1 MHEVVGT
8 PSPDRP
14 DDAFVEQ
21 LDLVKYLLVLWR
33 RRWHV
38 LAVGLLCGVSALVVG
53 FLMPPVYESS
63 VKLVVS
69 PPKASQVGEVPPPVS
84 IATFRALVEGQS
96 LAEKVVHEFKLDG
109 PPFDLTTEEFLK
121 DHLEVVTPRDSNVV
135 VLTVSLRSA
144 DISARVANRL
154 ADLAIELSQRI
165 SQEETVRLRDSIA
178 ALLEQSK
185 ERLDRAQAD
194 LAAYRKQAQI
204 EALRRDVDAQLG
216 QRANILGL
224 LLEIQA
230 EKARLA
236 QAEAQLARRER
247 IGTLKR
253 SIDGDPTLMEASRSE
268 SAGRS
273 SVLGLQLK
281 NEFLDGVYQDL
292 EATIAQTRTKLSGLE
307 KQRAEL
313 IDVRKLD
320 ASQLAVLD
328 TLYAREAE
336 LVKRQTEYDVSR
348 GVYLEVATRHE
359 QVRLQVTGRSP
370 QLQLMDPARPADKKS
385 GPKIVRN
392 AALAVFLGLIFA
404 AVAAVLREALATA
417 AASIRELEKGGGR

>member
-1 MHEVVGT
+1 MQEGVGT
-8 PSPDRP
+8 LPPDRP
-14 DDAFVEQ
+14 DDTLVEQ

-38 LAVGLLCGVSALVVG
+38 LAAGVLCGVSAVIAG
-53 FLMPPVYESS
+53 FLMSPVYESS

-69 PPKASQVGEVPPPVS
+69 PPKASQVGEVSPPVS
-84 IATFRALVEGQS
+84 IATFRALVGGQS
-96 LAEKVVHEFKLDG
+96 LAEKVVREFKLDAA
-109 PPFDLTTEEFLK
+109 PFGLTTEDFLD

-144 DISARVANRL
+144 DVAARVANRL

-165 SQEETVRLRDSIA
+165 SQEETVRLRDSMA
-178 ALLEQSK
+178 ALLQESK

-194 LAAYRKQAQI
+194 LAAYRKDAQI

-216 QRANILGL
+216 QRSSILGL

-230 EKARLA
+230 DKARLA

-253 SIDGDPTLMEASRSE
+253 SIDGDPTLMEASRVE
-268 SAGRS
+268 SSGKGN
-273 SVLGLQLK
+273 VLGLQLK
-281 NEFLDGVYQDL
+281 NEFLDGVYQEL

-307 KQRAEL
+307 KQKAEL

-320 ASQLAVLD
+320 ASQLAVLNQ
-328 TLYAREAE
+328 LYAREAE
-336 LVKRQTEYDVSR
+336 LVKRQTECDVSR
-348 GVYLEVATRHE
+348 SVYLEVATRHE

-370 QLQLMDPARPADKKS
+370 QLQLMDAARPADRKS
-385 GPKIVRN
+385 GPQVARN
-392 AALAVFLGLIFA
+392 AALAVFLGLAFA

-417 AASIRELEKGGGR
+417 AASMRELEKGGGR